1 MTVLEREEKMSM
13 NIVNNNHPGQKPA
26 QEQSYSGRII
36 GSAAGAAVG
45 TAAGVGYGYYLGGTT
60 PTLDEVFTQEQ
71 DTFEESLK
79 KMKNKNEE
87 AAGKVADARTDLNNT
102 VNKAKEALVE
112 PQKAFD
118 AKAAEQEVDKKYTEA
133 VTNAQ
138 DELDKTKVKI
148 NETEEKDF
156 SQLTEEQKNLDDVK
170 KAVAEKQENLK
181 KAEAELK
188 EAQGKALREA
198 AAQENAPEDVKKV
211 VKNLDDAKKKV
222 EDEITTARDKV
233 ATDDVKGAF
242 KKVKRSLTEGKGKS
256 MAIWGTIVGL
266 AALTAGYFIGK
277 SSDAKKNN

>member
-71 DTFEESLK
+71 DTFNASFD
-79 KMKNKNEE
+79 KMKKKNED
-87 AAGKVADARTDLNNT
+87 AAKTVADARTAFVDNQAVKDAKKVLETAQSRFDEEAAKQKVDPKYTDAVKSAQEELDNT
-102 VNKAKEALVE
+102 EVKIGEN
-112 PQKAFD
+112 PQKFSEL
-118 AKAAEQEVDKKYTEA
+118 KE
-133 VTNAQ
+133 
-138 DELDKTKVKI
+138 DE
-148 NETEEKDF
+148 
-156 SQLTEEQKNLDDVK
+156 KNLDDVK

-188 EAQGKALREA
+188 EAQDKALLEA
-198 AAQENAPEDVKKV
+198 AAKDDV
-211 VKNLDDAKKKV
+211 VKNLKDAKKKV
-222 EDEITTARDKV
+222 EDEITTAREKV

-242 KKVKRSLTEGKGKS
+242 KKVKRSLTEGKSKS
-256 MAIWGTIVGL
+256 MAIWGTIAGL
-266 AALTAGYFIGK
+266 AALATGYFIGK